1 MICKQL
7 WLLQTRRHSHSTLNL
22 ASGLRDKDFSAP
34 RFQSHP
40 ASVQQPALDAH
51 GLRQLSCYI
60 ALFFILAKDTGS
72 PTIMST
78 QTIAVHLP
86 DGSIREVPAG
96 TTPLDIANSISPRLA
111 AASVAAWLKPVAAA
125 PPEEEECHCS
135 GKEETGDP
143 SAEAKMYAAEDADAP
158 RLVDLTTPLTADTRL
173 ELVTEKAPEALTV
186 LRHSAAHV
194 LGAAVLELFPEA
206 KLGHG
211 PATDA
216 GFFYDFYREKPFTP
230 EDLALIETKMGEV
243 IARDDKFVREYEP
256 REQALAEFDR
266 DGDFMKTHFV
276 TKFTAPGDQV
286 SFYRSGEFVD
296 FCRGPHVPSTGR
308 VKAVKLTS
316 LAGAYWLG
324 DEKNPQ
330 LQRIYGTAFFS
341 KKELDAHFAL
351 LEEAAKRDH
360 RLLGKQLDLFSIQ
373 ELAGPGLIFWH
384 PKGAMVRKVMED
396 WMREECIR
404 RGYLLVYTPHVAR
417 INLWQTSG
425 HEGFYADNMFTPM
438 KLDDALY
445 RLKPMN
451 CPFHILIYKNSPKS
465 YRDLPARYAE
475 LGNVY
480 RYERSGTMHG
490 LLRVRGFTQDDA
502 HIFCMPSQIE
512 DEVVACI
519 DFAEAVLHT
528 FGFKEFKVELS
539 TWDPNDRA
547 HYAGSDENWKLA
559 TSSLESALTR
569 KGLAYKTIP
578 GEAAF
583 YGPKIDIKLVD
594 AIGRLWQLSTVQFD
608 FNLPARFELEYVGED
623 GERHQPVM
631 VHRALF
637 GSIERFFGVLIE
649 HYAGAFPLWLAPV
662 QVGLV
667 PISERH
673 HEYAKKVE
681 AELKA
686 AGLRVEVDDRNEKMN
701 GKIRDFAN
709 QKTPYTLVFGDKE
722 QESGAVSVRTRGKGN
737 QGSVPLAEFIAKA
750 KALVESQS
758 MEL

>member
-1 MICKQL
+1 
-7 WLLQTRRHSHSTLNL
+7 
-22 ASGLRDKDFSAP
+22 
-34 RFQSHP
+34 
-40 ASVQQPALDAH
+40 
-51 GLRQLSCYI
+51 
-60 ALFFILAKDTGS
+60 
-72 PTIMST
+72 MST
-78 QTIAVHLP
+78 QIIAVHLP
-86 DGSIREVPAG
+86 DGAVREVPAG
-96 TTPLDIANSISPRLA
+96 TTPLDIANDISPRLA
-111 AASVAAWLKPVAAA
+111 AVAVVARLTPVAGTVKPNA
-125 PPEEEECHCS
+125 
-135 GKEETGDP
+135 TGDGQ
-143 SAEAKMYAAEDADAP
+143 SAEAAMYAAEDAAAP

-173 ELVTEKAPEALTV
+173 ELVKETDPDALKV
-186 LRHSAAHV
+186 VRHSAAHV
-194 LGAAVLELFPEA
+194 MATAVLELFPET

-216 GFFYDFYREKPFTP
+216 GFFYDFYRETPFTP
-230 EDLALIETKMGEV
+230 EDLAAIQAKMAEV
-243 IARDDKFVREYEP
+243 VARDEKFVREYEP
-256 REQALAEFDR
+256 REQALEDLSR

-276 TKFTAPGDQV
+276 TKFTEPGAQV
-286 SFYRSGEFVD
+286 SFYRNGEFVD

-308 VKAVKLTS
+308 VKAFKVLS

-341 KKELDAHFAL
+341 QKELDAHFAR

-373 ELAGPGLIFWH
+373 EIAGAGLIFWH
-384 PKGAMVRKVMED
+384 PKGATIRKAMED
-396 WMREECIR
+396 WMREECVR
-404 RGYLLVYTPHVAR
+404 RGYLLVYTPHVMR
-417 INLWQTSG
+417 RELWKVSG
-425 HEGFYADNMFTPM
+425 HDGVYSKDMFPPM
-438 KLDDALY
+438 KLDDAEY

-451 CPFHILIYKNSPKS
+451 CPGHILIYKNSPKS
-465 YRDLPARYAE
+465 YRDLPQRYAE
-475 LGNVY
+475 FGNVY

-502 HIFCMPSQIE
+502 HIFCTPQQVE
-512 DEVVACI
+512 GEVIACL
-519 DFAEAVLHT
+519 DFAEAVLKT
-528 FGFKEFKVELS
+528 FGFKEYRVELS
-539 TWDPNDRA
+539 TRDPNK
-547 HYAGSDENWKLA
+547 AGDFFGTAADWANAEGALKNVLSSRGLTFA
-559 TSSLESALTR
+559 TF
-569 KGLAYKTIP
+569 P

-583 YGPKIDIKLVD
+583 YGPKIDVKLVD
-594 AIGRLWQLSTVQFD
+594 VLGRLWQLSTVQFD

-637 GSIERFFGVLIE
+637 GSVERFFGVLIE

-673 HEYAKKVE
+673 HGYAKKVE

-709 QKTPYTLVFGDKE
+709 QKTPYILVFGDKE
-722 QESGAVSVRTRGKGN
+722 EAAGAVSVRTRAKGD
-737 QGSVPLAEFIAKA
+737 QGSVPLAEFVAKC
-750 KALVESQS
+750 KELVASQS
-758 MEL
+758 TEL

>member
-1 MICKQL
+1 M
-7 WLLQTRRHSHSTLNL
+7 N
-22 ASGLRDKDFSAP
+22 A
-34 RFQSHP
+34 
-40 ASVQQPALDAH
+40 
-51 GLRQLSCYI
+51 
-60 ALFFILAKDTGS
+60 
-72 PTIMST
+72 

-86 DGSIREVPAG
+86 DGAIREVPAG
-96 TTPLDIANSISPRLA
+96 TTPFEIANSISPRLA
-111 AASVAAWLKPVAAA
+111 AASVVARLKPLAI
-125 PPEEEECHCS
+125 PQPEESNCCGEKADEE
-135 GKEETGDP
+135 P
-143 SAEAKMYAAEDADAP
+143 SAEAAMYAAQDSAAP
-158 RLVDLTTPLTADTRL
+158 RLVDMATPLTADTRL
-173 ELVTEKAPEALTV
+173 ELVTEKDPEALKV
-186 LRHSAAHV
+186 VRHSAAHV
-194 LGAAVLELFPEA
+194 LATAVLELYPET

-230 EDLALIETKMGEV
+230 EDLARIEAKMAEV
-243 IARDDKFVREYEP
+243 IARDEPFVREYEP
-256 REQALAEFDR
+256 RELALAEFER

-286 SFYRSGEFVD
+286 SFYRSGSFLD

-308 VKAVKLTS
+308 VKAVKITS
-316 LAGAYWLG
+316 LAGVYWLG

-330 LQRIYGTAFFS
+330 LQRIHGTAFFS
-341 KKELDAHFAL
+341 QKDLDAHFAR

-360 RLLGKQLDLFSIQ
+360 RVLGKQLDLFSIQ

-384 PKGAMVRKVMED
+384 PKGAMIRKIMED
-396 WMREECIR
+396 WMREECVR
-404 RGYLLVYTPHVAR
+404 RGYQLVYTPHVAR
-417 INLWQTSG
+417 VNLWQTSG
-425 HEGFYADNMFTPM
+425 HEGFYAANMFTPM
-438 KLDDALY
+438 ELDDANY
-445 RLKPMN
+445 RMKPMN

-502 HIFCMPSQIE
+502 HIFCTPGQIE

-519 DFAEAVLHT
+519 DFAEAVLKT
-528 FGFKEFKVELS
+528 FGFHEFKVELS

-547 HYAGSDENWKLA
+547 HYAGSEENWDLA
-559 TSSLESALTR
+559 TNGLKSALER
-569 KGLAYKTIP
+569 KGIAYKTIP

-583 YGPKIDIKLVD
+583 YGPKIDVKLVD
-594 AIGRLWQLSTVQFD
+594 VLGRLWQLSTVQFD
-608 FNLPARFELEYVGED
+608 FNLPARFEMEYVGED

-637 GSIERFFGVLIE
+637 GSVERFFGVLIE
-649 HYAGAFPLWLAPV
+649 HYAGAFPLWLAAV

-709 QKTPYTLVFGDKE
+709 QKTPYILVFGDKE
-722 QESGAVSVRTRGKGN
+722 QEAGAVSVRTRGKGD
-737 QGSVPLAEFIAKA
+737 QGSMPLAEFIAKA
-750 KALVESQS
+750 KALVAGQS
-758 MEL
+758 TEL